1 MNRKNKREDPTF
13 LAFCFLLVFLAAYV
27 LSQPIL
33 GMWDVLRL
41 SLSCATVK
49 GEIVGCQ
56 HHTMF
61 SVKGKH
67 GPKACSITYVYTVP
81 SPDGEPRKYRS
92 TEYADMKFCTP
103 VELDRLYRSE
113 PCSEG
118 TDFCDALHSY
128 EEIDVRYLPTEPTV
142 AGVIGNHQPI
152 YSFIWAVLIISLVV
166 ALLVSRLRHHRRRLS
181 RIGNVTRG

>member
-41 SLSCATVK
+41 SLSGATVK
-49 GEIVGCQ
+49 GEIVGYQ

-61 SVKGKH
+61 SVKRTN

-81 SPDGEPRKYRS
+81 SSDSEPRKYRT
-92 TEYADMKFCTP
+92 TEYADMKFCTL
-103 VELDRLYRSE
+103 VELRLYRPE

-118 TDFCDALHSY
+118 TYFCDALHGH
-128 EEIDVRYLPTEPTV
+128 EEIAVRYLPTEPTV
-142 AGVIGNHQPI
+142 ARVVGNHQSI

-181 RIGNVTRG
+181 RIGNITHG